1 MMEEVV
7 KKRKGRP
14 KGSVNYEGRPIG
26 EYLYKTHHLN
36 PKEQKTYIKEKKAIL
51 KDFGI
56 TLTYEEELEMRGMTD
71 PLSIDI
77 CVRRILAKRLGVEY

>member
-1 MMEEVV
+1 MDEVV
-7 KKRKGRP
+7 KRKVGRP

-26 EYLYKTHHLN
+26 EYLYTTKHLN
-36 PKEQKTYIKEKKAIL
+36 PKEQKQYIKEKRSVL

-56 TLTYEEELEMRGMTD
+56 TLTYEEELELRGMTD
-71 PLSIDI
+71 PLSIDM